1 MPTPGTRTMRNRF
14 LGNEERARLRGV
26 VNMLPGFMQRL
37 FPPSDLR
44 RQIRMHPENRDTID
58 PEWRVRAGKPAPT
71 PEQIADRRAFILYE
85 RSLADLESRNWAMA
99 MNNLAESPRDIYI
112 RARTQFAA
120 KMYDQLVENPEIT
133 NDIYTNLHQRLYSQ
147 YVDGL
152 AEPVT
157 RRAYLTLHGFFN
169 ALPPLPQG
177 WNGGRQ
183 AREITNRVIPITPE
197 QEIAIVRRSAFDR
210 RRHLVGAYYP
220 VETAAGAASAGAA
233 AGAASAGAATGA
245 SRARRQ
251 TRGGARKTRKARKTR
266 ARRH

>member
-1 MPTPGTRTMRNRF
+1 MAMPPPGTRTMRNRF
-14 LGNEERARLRGV
+14 LGNEERAGLRGV
-26 VNMLPGFMQRL
+26 VNRLPGFMRGL

-71 PEQIADRRAFILYE
+71 PQQIADRRAFILYE
-85 RSLADLESRNWAMA
+85 RSLADLESRQWAMA

-133 NDIYTNLHQRLYSQ
+133 NDIYTNLHDRVYSQ
-147 YVDGL
+147 YVVGL
-152 AEPVT
+152 EEPVT

-169 ALPPLPQG
+169 ALPPLPEG
-177 WNGGRQ
+177 RNGGRQ
-183 AREITNRVIPITPE
+183 AREITNRVIPLTPE
-197 QEIAIVRRSAFDR
+197 QEIAIVRQGAFDR

-220 VETAAGAASAGAA
+220 VETAANAAGAA
-233 AGAASAGAATGA
+233 AGAAGAATGT
-245 SRARRQ
+245 SRR
-251 TRGGARKTRKARKTR
+251 RKTRKTRKH
-266 ARRH
+266 RRY